1 MYLDG
6 IRRSYNKRV
15 KAIILVHLNG
25 LPCDLNPIIK
35 FAKKKNI
42 KIIEDCSQAHGAL
55 YKNHPVGSLGDVSTW
70 SFCQD
75 KIISTGGEGGMI
87 STNDKK
93 IWEKCWSI
101 KDHGKNYFS
110 VFKKKHKLGFRWLH
124 DGIGSNY
131 RMTEIQALI
140 GRYQLE
146 NLNSQI
152 KKRNQIAKK
161 VLNSLKIFWSK
172 YNLILE
178 PKFNCGDC
186 TKKNVMTVYMHFI
199 D

>member
-1 MYLDG
+1 MQ
-6 IRRSYNKRV
+6 
-15 KAIILVHLNG
+15 
-25 LPCDLNPIIK
+25 
-35 FAKKKNI
+35 KKNI

-124 DGIGSNY
+124 DGTGSNY

-146 NLNSQI
+146 NLNLQI
-152 KKRNQIAKK
+152 KK
-161 VLNSLKIFWSK
+161 
-172 YNLILE
+172 E
-178 PKFNCGDC
+178 
-186 TKKNVMTVYMHFI
+186 TK
-199 D
+199 